1 MTLVFL
7 FQLDDLKVVK
17 LLICTAEHSVTLKKA
32 ANKSKF
38 ASNNDVRIVS
48 LGEAEGCENL
58 FKLLEEVD
66 GSDVIDPVQINDVS
80 TENLIVFWSSGTTG
94 NNNNLNIVLT
104 KIFRN
109 IYKPIVFS

>member
-1 MTLVFL
+1 M
-7 FQLDDLKVVK
+7 VK

-32 ANKSKF
+32 ASKSKF

-48 LGEAEGCENL
+48 LGEAQGCENL

-66 GSDVIDPVQINDVS
+66 ESNVTDPVQIDDVS

-94 NNNNLNIVLT
+94 NNNNINFVFGQDFLTYNFHLVLIV
-104 KIFRN
+104 K
-109 IYKPIVFS
+109 

>member
-1 MTLVFL
+1 M
-7 FQLDDLKVVK
+7 VK

-58 FKLLEEVD
+58 FTLLEEVD
-66 GSDVIDPVQINDVS
+66 ESDVIDPVQINNVS

-94 NNNNLNIVLT
+94 NNNALNIVCT
-104 KIFRN
+104 KILN
-109 IYKPIVFS
+109 QNL

>member
-1 MTLVFL
+1 M
-7 FQLDDLKVVK
+7 VK

-38 ASNNDVRIVS
+38 AVNNDVRIVS

-58 FKLLEEVD
+58 FKLLEEVEE
-66 GSDVIDPVQINDVS
+66 SDVIDPVQIDDVS

-94 NNNNLNIVLT
+94 NNNNLNIA
-104 KIFRN
+104 FDQD
-109 IYKPIVFS
+109 Y